1 MRRETAWIDPQV
13 HLFNASLFDNLVYG
27 NGEDAA
33 AHLDTVLENADL
45 ADVLERLP
53 NGMQTSLG
61 EGGALVSGGEGQ
73 RVRMGRALGRPA
85 VRLAILDE
93 PARGLDRDRRQKFLQ
108 RARRHFESA
117 TLFYITHDVT
127 DTMDFDHVLVIE
139 QGRVFEQ
146 GSPRELYEKA
156 GSRYRALAVQEEIVH
171 RAWSDSNWR
180 HLRIAEGLLSEFPL
194 AGTAAPSG
202 SFWQQVRAAGLVWRS
217 GTLLGVH
224 ALETVFLFASWAAEG
239 SGALS
244 GRVDKGWLAAWALCL
259 ATVVLLRAAARSSEV
274 ALSIGFG
281 GLLKERLLAGA
292 MAFDADAL
300 RRKGIGELLSQV
312 FEAETL
318 EGLAMDGGLQIVLA
332 ALELLIIPFVLSWG
346 VSTRLEILLLLSWL
360 CLTAILIAQNMSE
373 RFRWTNARLG
383 LTHRLVENMTA
394 HRTKVVQQPPAEWHI
409 AEDDET
415 EEYAQA
421 SERLDHSTAR
431 IETLI
436 PQGYLIAALLAFSPS
451 FLTGAATLSQQ
462 AVTLGTILFAY
473 MSLQRFTFGAARAS
487 VAYVAWRSIK
497 PVFDAA
503 TKPVEGSS
511 AETSAPQEIKTFQLQ
526 NVAFTHAGRLE
537 PSLKNC
543 TLTIHAGDSLLLEGD
558 SGSGKSTL
566 ALLIAGIRRPSA
578 GFILAGG
585 LDLQTRGEANWR
597 RRVAAAPQYHEN
609 HILSASLSFNL
620 LMGRPYPHSSEDLQ
634 EARQLCLEL
643 GLGSLL
649 ERMPSGLDHMVG
661 ETGWQLS
668 QGERSRV
675 FLARALLQNADL
687 VVLDESLAAL
697 DPENL
702 GQCLKCVRQRAKT
715 LLVIAHP

>member
-1 MRRETAWIDPQV
+1 MDSKLAAYI
-13 HLFNASLFDNLVYG
+13 ASLP
-27 NGEDAA
+27 
-33 AHLDTVLENADL
+33 
-45 ADVLERLP
+45 P
-53 NGMQTSLG
+53 NG
-61 EGGALVSGGEGQ
+61 
-73 RVRMGRALGRPA
+73 
-85 VRLAILDE
+85 
-93 PARGLDRDRRQKFLQ
+93 
-108 RARRHFESA
+108 
-117 TLFYITHDVT
+117 
-127 DTMDFDHVLVIE
+127 
-139 QGRVFEQ
+139 
-146 GSPRELYEKA
+146 
-156 GSRYRALAVQEEIVH
+156 GSRMLAPI
-171 RAWSDSNWR
+171 
-180 HLRIAEGLLSEFPL
+180 

-202 SFWQQVRAAGLVWRS
+202 SFWQQLRAAGLVWRS

-224 ALETVFLFASWAAEG
+224 ALETVFLFASWAAMG

-312 FEAETL
+312 FEAEAL
-318 EGLAMDGGLQIVLA
+318 EGLATDGGLQIVLA
-332 ALELLIIPFVLSWG
+332 ALELLMIPLVLSWG
-346 VSTRLEILLLLSWL
+346 VSAGLEITLLLSWL
-360 CLTAILIAQNMSE
+360 CLTAILIAQNMRE

-394 HRTKVVQQPPAEWHI
+394 HRTKLVQQPPSDWHI
-409 AEDDET
+409 ADDSEN
-415 EEYAQA
+415 EEYAKA
-421 SERLDHSTAR
+421 SERLDRSTAR

-436 PQGYLIAALLAFSPS
+436 PRAYLIAALLAFSPS
-451 FLTGAATLSQQ
+451 FLAGAATVSQQ
-462 AVTLGTILFAY
+462 AITLGAILFAY
-473 MSLQRFTFGAARAS
+473 LSLQRFTYGVARAS
-487 VAYVAWRSIK
+487 AAYVAWRTIK

-503 TKPVEGSS
+503 AKPEEGSS

-566 ALLIAGIRRPSA
+566 ALLIAGIRQPSA

-597 RRVAAAPQYHEN
+597 RCVAAAPQYHEN

-620 LMGRPYPHSSEDLQ
+620 LMGRPYPHSSEDVQ

>member
-1 MRRETAWIDPQV
+1 MDARLAAYI
-13 HLFNASLFDNLVYG
+13 ASLP
-27 NGEDAA
+27 
-33 AHLDTVLENADL
+33 
-45 ADVLERLP
+45 P
-53 NGMQTSLG
+53 NGAQQHG
-61 EGGALVSGGEGQ
+61 
-73 RVRMGRALGRPA
+73 
-85 VRLAILDE
+85 
-93 PARGLDRDRRQKFLQ
+93 
-108 RARRHFESA
+108 
-117 TLFYITHDVT
+117 
-127 DTMDFDHVLVIE
+127 
-139 QGRVFEQ
+139 
-146 GSPRELYEKA
+146 
-156 GSRYRALAVQEEIVH
+156 
-171 RAWSDSNWR
+171 
-180 HLRIAEGLLSEFPL
+180 FPL

-224 ALETVFLFASWAAEG
+224 ALETIFLFASWAAVG

-244 GRVDKGWLAAWALCL
+244 GRVDRGWLAAWALCL
-259 ATVVLLRAAARSSEV
+259 GTVVALRAAARSSEV

-312 FEAETL
+312 FEAEAL
-318 EGLAMDGGLQIVLA
+318 EGLATDGGLQIVLA
-332 ALELLIIPFVLSWG
+332 TLELLMIPVVLSWG
-346 VSTRLEILLLLSWL
+346 VSASPETILLLAWL
-360 CLTAILIAQNMSE
+360 CLTAILVVQNARE
-373 RFRWTNARLG
+373 RFRWTKARLR

-394 HRTKVVQQPPAEWHI
+394 HRTKLAQQAPCEWHI
-409 AEDDET
+409 AEDGET
-415 EEYAQA
+415 EEYAQV
-421 SERLDHSTAR
+421 SEGLDRSTAR
-431 IETLI
+431 IEAFI
-436 PQGYLIAALLAFSPS
+436 PRGYLIAALLAFAPS
-451 FLTGAATLSQQ
+451 FLAGSATLSQQ
-462 AVTLGTILFAY
+462 AITLGVILFAY
-473 MSLQRFTFGAARAS
+473 TSLQRFTFGASRLSA
-487 VAYVAWRSIK
+487 AYVAWRSIK
-497 PVFDAA
+497 AVFDAA
-503 TKPVEGSS
+503 ARPVEKSS
-511 AETSAPQEIKTFQLQ
+511 PETAAPKEVRTFQLQ

-543 TLTIHAGDSLLLEGD
+543 TLTIQEGDSLLLEGD

-566 ALLIAGIRRPSA
+566 ALLLAGMRRPSA

-585 LDLQTRGEANWR
+585 LDLQTLGEANWR
-597 RRVAAAPQYHEN
+597 QRVAAAPQYHEN

-620 LMGRPYPHSSEDLQ
+620 LMGRPYPHSAEDLQ
-634 EARQLCLEL
+634 EARELCVEL

-702 GQCLKCVRQRAKT
+702 GQCLECVRRRAKT

>member
-1 MRRETAWIDPQV
+1 MDSRLAAYI
-13 HLFNASLFDNLVYG
+13 ASLP
-27 NGEDAA
+27 
-33 AHLDTVLENADL
+33 
-45 ADVLERLP
+45 P
-53 NGMQTSLG
+53 NG
-61 EGGALVSGGEGQ
+61 VQ
-73 RVRMGRALGRPA
+73 RPL
-85 VRLAILDE
+85 
-93 PARGLDRDRRQKFLQ
+93 
-108 RARRHFESA
+108 
-117 TLFYITHDVT
+117 
-127 DTMDFDHVLVIE
+127 
-139 QGRVFEQ
+139 
-146 GSPRELYEKA
+146 
-156 GSRYRALAVQEEIVH
+156 
-171 RAWSDSNWR
+171 
-180 HLRIAEGLLSEFPL
+180 FPL

-224 ALETVFLFASWAAEG
+224 TLETVFLFASWAAVG

-244 GRVDKGWLAAWALCL
+244 GRVDKGWLAAWAMCL

-360 CLTAILIAQNMSE
+360 CLTAILIAQNMRE

-421 SERLDHSTAR
+421 SERLDRSTAR

-451 FLTGAATLSQQ
+451 FLAGAATLSQQ
-462 AVTLGTILFAY
+462 AITLGTILFAY

-487 VAYVAWRSIK
+487 AAYVAWRSIK

>member
-1 MRRETAWIDPQV
+1 MDARLAAYI
-13 HLFNASLFDNLVYG
+13 ASLP
-27 NGEDAA
+27 
-33 AHLDTVLENADL
+33 
-45 ADVLERLP
+45 P
-53 NGMQTSLG
+53 NGAQQHG
-61 EGGALVSGGEGQ
+61 
-73 RVRMGRALGRPA
+73 
-85 VRLAILDE
+85 
-93 PARGLDRDRRQKFLQ
+93 
-108 RARRHFESA
+108 
-117 TLFYITHDVT
+117 
-127 DTMDFDHVLVIE
+127 
-139 QGRVFEQ
+139 
-146 GSPRELYEKA
+146 
-156 GSRYRALAVQEEIVH
+156 
-171 RAWSDSNWR
+171 
-180 HLRIAEGLLSEFPL
+180 FPL

-224 ALETVFLFASWAAEG
+224 ALETIFLFASWAAVG

-244 GRVDKGWLAAWALCL
+244 GRVDRGWLAAWALCL
-259 ATVVLLRAAARSSEV
+259 GTVVALRAAARSSEV

-312 FEAETL
+312 FEAEAL
-318 EGLAMDGGLQIVLA
+318 EGLATDGGLQIVLA
-332 ALELLIIPFVLSWG
+332 TLELLMIPVVLSWG
-346 VSTRLEILLLLSWL
+346 VSASPETILLLAWL
-360 CLTAILIAQNMSE
+360 CLTAILVVQNARE
-373 RFRWTNARLG
+373 RFRWTKARLR

-394 HRTKVVQQPPAEWHI
+394 HRTKLAQQAPCEWHI
-409 AEDDET
+409 AEDGET
-415 EEYAQA
+415 EEYAQV
-421 SERLDHSTAR
+421 SEGLDRSTAR
-431 IETLI
+431 IEAFI
-436 PQGYLIAALLAFSPS
+436 PRGYLIAALLAFAPS
-451 FLTGAATLSQQ
+451 FLAGSATLSQQ
-462 AVTLGTILFAY
+462 AITLGVILFAY
-473 MSLQRFTFGAARAS
+473 TSLQRFTFGASRLSA
-487 VAYVAWRSIK
+487 AYVAWRSIK
-497 PVFDAA
+497 AVFDAA
-503 TKPVEGSS
+503 ARPVEKSS
-511 AETSAPQEIKTFQLQ
+511 PETAAPKEVRTFQLQ

-543 TLTIHAGDSLLLEGD
+543 TLTIQEGDSLLLEGD

-566 ALLIAGIRRPSA
+566 ALLLAGMRRPSA

-585 LDLQTRGEANWR
+585 LDLQTLGEANWR
-597 RRVAAAPQYHEN
+597 QRVAAAPQYHEN

-620 LMGRPYPHSSEDLQ
+620 LMGRPYPHSAEDLQ
-634 EARQLCLEL
+634 EARELCVEL

-649 ERMPSGLDHMVG
+649 ERMPSGLDHIVG

-702 GQCLKCVRQRAKT
+702 GQCLECVRRRAKT

>member
-1 MRRETAWIDPQV
+1 MDSRLAAYI
-13 HLFNASLFDNLVYG
+13 ASLP
-27 NGEDAA
+27 
-33 AHLDTVLENADL
+33 
-45 ADVLERLP
+45 P
-53 NGMQTSLG
+53 NG
-61 EGGALVSGGEGQ
+61 VQ
-73 RVRMGRALGRPA
+73 RPL
-85 VRLAILDE
+85 
-93 PARGLDRDRRQKFLQ
+93 
-108 RARRHFESA
+108 
-117 TLFYITHDVT
+117 
-127 DTMDFDHVLVIE
+127 
-139 QGRVFEQ
+139 
-146 GSPRELYEKA
+146 
-156 GSRYRALAVQEEIVH
+156 
-171 RAWSDSNWR
+171 
-180 HLRIAEGLLSEFPL
+180 FPL

-281 GLLKERLLAGA
+281 GLLKERLFAGA

-543 TLTIHAGDSLLLEGD
+543 TLLL
-558 SGSGKSTL
+558 SHK
-566 ALLIAGIRRPSA
+566 IM
-578 GFILAGG
+578 
-585 LDLQTRGEANWR
+585 Q
-597 RRVAAAPQYHEN
+597 
-609 HILSASLSFNL
+609 
-620 LMGRPYPHSSEDLQ
+620 
-634 EARQLCLEL
+634 
-643 GLGSLL
+643 
-649 ERMPSGLDHMVG
+649 
-661 ETGWQLS
+661 
-668 QGERSRV
+668 
-675 FLARALLQNADL
+675 
-687 VVLDESLAAL
+687 
-697 DPENL
+697 
-702 GQCLKCVRQRAKT
+702 
-715 LLVIAHP
+715 

>member
-1 MRRETAWIDPQV
+1 MDSKLAAYI
-13 HLFNASLFDNLVYG
+13 ASLP
-27 NGEDAA
+27 
-33 AHLDTVLENADL
+33 
-45 ADVLERLP
+45 P
-53 NGMQTSLG
+53 NG
-61 EGGALVSGGEGQ
+61 GG
-73 RVRMGRALGRPA
+73 
-85 VRLAILDE
+85 RL
-93 PARGLDRDRRQKFLQ
+93 
-108 RARRHFESA
+108 
-117 TLFYITHDVT
+117 
-127 DTMDFDHVLVIE
+127 
-139 QGRVFEQ
+139 
-146 GSPRELYEKA
+146 
-156 GSRYRALAVQEEIVH
+156 LA
-171 RAWSDSNWR
+171 
-180 HLRIAEGLLSEFPL
+180 PL

-224 ALETVFLFASWAAEG
+224 TLETVFLFASWAAVG

-259 ATVVLLRAAARSSEV
+259 ATVVLLRTAARSSEV

-332 ALELLIIPFVLSWG
+332 TLELLIIPFVLSWG

-360 CLTAILIAQNMSE
+360 CLTAILVAQNMRE
-373 RFRWTNARLG
+373 RFRWTNVRLG

-394 HRTKVVQQPPAEWHI
+394 HRTKLVQQPPSEWHI
-409 AEDDET
+409 ADDGEN
-415 EEYAQA
+415 EQYAKV
-421 SERLDHSTAR
+421 SERLDRSTAR

-436 PQGYLIAALLAFSPS
+436 PRGYLIAALLAFSPS
-451 FLTGAATLSQQ
+451 FLAGVATVSQQ
-462 AVTLGTILFAY
+462 AITLGTILFAY

-487 VAYVAWRSIK
+487 AAYVAWRSIK

-503 TKPVEGSS
+503 AKPVEGSS
-511 AETSAPQEIKTFQLQ
+511 AEMSTPQEIRTFQLQ

-585 LDLQTRGEANWR
+585 LDLQTRGETNWR
-597 RRVAAAPQYHEN
+597 RCVAAAPQYHEN
-609 HILSASLSFNL
+609 HILSAPLSFNL

-643 GLGSLL
+643 GLESLL

-687 VVLDESLAAL
+687 VVLDESFAAL

-702 GQCLKCVRQRAKT
+702 SQCLECVRRRAKT